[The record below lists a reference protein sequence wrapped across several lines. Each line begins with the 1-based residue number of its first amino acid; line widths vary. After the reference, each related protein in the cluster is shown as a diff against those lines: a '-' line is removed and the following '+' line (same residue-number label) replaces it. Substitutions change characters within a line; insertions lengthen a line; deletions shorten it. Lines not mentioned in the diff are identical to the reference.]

1 MVTSGVELDLFHR
14 TKRQKKESVGCD
26 AISQRC
32 VENPC
37 PVFCSQF
44 SGKEG
49 YKRARLN
56 FNFVFTAFQ
65 DFILFS
71 TERKS
76 EQISLSL
83 PLSLSFSLFLSSS
96 FNAVDLFLISL
107 ADVK

>member
-1 MVTSGVELDLFHR
+1 MRCYISEMCGESLPCFLF
-14 TKRQKKESVGCD
+14 S
-26 AISQRC
+26 ILW
-32 VENPC
+32 
-37 PVFCSQF
+37 
-44 SGKEG
+44 KEG

-96 FNAVDLFLISL
+96 FNAVDLFLTLL